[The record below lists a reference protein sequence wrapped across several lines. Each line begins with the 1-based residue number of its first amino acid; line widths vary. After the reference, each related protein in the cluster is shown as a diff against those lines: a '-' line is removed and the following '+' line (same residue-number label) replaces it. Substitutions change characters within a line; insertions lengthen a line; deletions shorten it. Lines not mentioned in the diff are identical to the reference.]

1 MRNTRSLGG
10 LRGLGASGAI
20 LLAATLAVLA
30 ESGLKT
36 ASSSVSSVADLTQQ
50 PHLLSR
56 QLNATSGSARRIGG
70 QGQLLPRQRPEQVA
84 HKRSHVCQ
92 GALSRSV
99 PWRGPYLLRQP
110 ASAGT

>member
-1 MRNTRSLGG
+1 MQNTRSFNG
-10 LRGLGASGAI
+10 LQGLGASGAI

-56 QLNATSGSARRIGG
+56 QLNPPANSAHSQPTNQLQVSAAYNSLPLYFEANPRARPTRKSSLCPGVAATR
-70 QGQLLPRQRPEQVA
+70 
-84 HKRSHVCQ
+84 CF
-92 GALSRSV
+92 
-99 PWRGPYLLRQP
+99 
-110 ASAGT
+110 